1 MSGVFLIDGNTTE
14 GEHLDKVWLEE
25 SSWKGEPK
33 RVIAPYL
40 KITLRSLLFFLS
52 TSREDNLEGSKP
64 D

>member
-1 MSGVFLIDGNTTE
+1 MSGVFLIDGNTAE

-25 SSWKGEPK
+25 FSWKGKPK

-40 KITLRSLLFFLS
+40 KITLCSLLFFLS
-52 TSREDNLEGSKP
+52 TSREDNLEGNRP